1 MLRNF
6 DIDQTGLVSTANLTK
21 VLKLMGVGGLD
32 GKNLDKYKSGDM
44 VRYESLIQ
52 DF

>member
-32 GKNLDKYKSGDM
+32 GKVRFDM
-44 VRYESLIQ
+44 MMFRTWQCLLR
-52 DF
+52 